1 MLGINSLIRSIYESG
16 LSKPLSDGILLANF
30 VIQLL
35 FLLKHRHRYGIT
47 VKQVLGIE
55 LIVYP
60 ASLLT
65 MYILAWLENGSWG
78 GFNIVRI
85 FVYVPLY
92 ALLTQKMIGVPFGK
106 FVDFIAPSIVL
117 NKVVGHIA
125 CPFTGCC
132 HGYPCSWGIWNPGT
146 NTNLFPNQWLE
157 CVVSL
162 GILLFLL
169 RYAKKQQYRG
179 TGAVYATMLC
189 MYGPAR
195 FLMEFLRDNH
205 KLVAGISNLAFHAL
219 FMAVV
224 GTIWIF
230 VLVEKERENKR
241 KADPVQRKRRK

>member
-1 MLGINSLIRSIYESG
+1 MLGINRLMQSIYISG
-16 LSKPLSDGILLANF
+16 WGKTISDGILLANF
-30 VIQLL
+30 VVQFL
-35 FLLKHRHRYGIT
+35 FLLKHRHKYGIT

-65 MYILAWLENGSWG
+65 MYMLAWFENGSWG
-78 GFNIVRI
+78 GFNIVRV

-92 ALLTQKMIGVPFGK
+92 ALLTQKLIKVPFGK
-106 FVDFIAPSIVL
+106 YVDFLAPSIML

-132 HGYPCSWGIWNPGT
+132 HGYPCSWGIWNPETG
-146 NTNLFPNQWLE
+146 TNLFPNQWLE

-179 TGAVYATMLC
+179 TGMVYANMLC
-189 MYGPAR
+189 MYGLAR
-195 FLMEFLRDNH
+195 FLMEYLRDNV
-205 KLVAGISNLAFHAL
+205 KLIMGISNLAFHAL

-224 GTIWIF
+224 GTIWYF

-241 KADPVQRKRRK
+241 KAAHSQQKRGK

>member
-1 MLGINSLIRSIYESG
+1 MLGVNNLLRSIHESG
-16 LSKPLSDGILLANF
+16 LGKPLSDGILLANF
-30 VIQLL
+30 VIQFL
-35 FLLKHRHRYGIT
+35 FLLKHRHKYGIS

-78 GFNIVRI
+78 GFNIVRV

-92 ALLTQKMIGVPFGK
+92 AILTQKLIGVPFGK
-106 FVDFIAPSIVL
+106 FVDFLAPSIVL
-117 NKVVGHIA
+117 NKIVGHIA

-157 CVVSL
+157 CLVSL
-162 GILLFLL
+162 GILLYLL
-169 RYAKKQQYRG
+169 RYAQKQQYRG
-179 TGAVYATMLC
+179 TGAVYATMLY
-189 MYGPAR
+189 MYGSVR
-195 FLMEFLRDNH
+195 FFLEFLRDND
-205 KLVAGISNLAFHAL
+205 KLIMGISNLAFHAL

-224 GTIWIF
+224 GTVWIIY
-230 VLVEKERENKR
+230 LAEKERENKR
-241 KADPVQRKRRK
+241 KAGLKRQKRKT